1 MHWLGAGRS
10 VKSSE
15 WVHFSG
21 WLIMRII
28 FQNHLILSVCV
39 CVFRAVTIF
48 ISFVESLIPTGPG
61 LLNTTATTSLTSK
74 TPTLK
79 FSSRPYRLMLNSGV
93 HANLCPLHVCCTAF
107 VMLGLAARSL
117 SRWDYAACIPIWV
130 CPAPEKQCEK
140 ASAYQQ
146 FGKQPPN

>member
-1 MHWLGAGRS
+1 MSAFFRMIDNENNIP
-10 VKSSE
+10 KSSNFE
-15 WVHFSG
+15 
-21 WLIMRII
+21 
-28 FQNHLILSVCV
+28 CV

-61 LLNTTATTSLTSK
+61 LLNTTTTTSLTSK

-93 HANLCPLHVCCTAF
+93 YANLCPLHVYCTTF

-117 SRWDYAACIPIWV
+117 SR
-130 CPAPEKQCEK
+130 
-140 ASAYQQ
+140 
-146 FGKQPPN
+146 